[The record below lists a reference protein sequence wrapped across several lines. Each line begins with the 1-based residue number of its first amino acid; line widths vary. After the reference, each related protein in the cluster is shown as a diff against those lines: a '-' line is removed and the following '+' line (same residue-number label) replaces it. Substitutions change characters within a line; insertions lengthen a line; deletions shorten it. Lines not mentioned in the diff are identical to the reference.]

1 MQYINGIASTTG
13 IQDVHKVVK
22 PYVKGSDPVNPIC
35 GSCYVC
41 KKAPESKLLKC
52 NRCKLMR
59 YCGAECQKKDWG
71 RHKAVCKLVEKV
83 EPNKNVPF

>member
-1 MQYINGIASTTG
+1 MTDLD
-13 IQDVHKVVK
+13 DVHKVIE
-22 PYVKGSDPVNPIC
+22 PYSKGPDPVHPIC

-41 KKAPESKLLKC
+41 EKIPGEGKLLKC

-71 RHKAVCKLVEKV
+71 RHKGVCKFVKKV
-83 EPNKNVPF
+83 EPNEKVPY